1 MKKATHQATKEHNTT
16 LVLKTIYHDD
26 QISRADIARTTS
38 LTRTTVSEIVTEL
51 IGTGLVK
58 ETGIAPSTIGK
69 PAIYVD
75 FDAHAR
81 QLICVDL
88 SGDEFQGA
96 LVNLK
101 GDVLLRH
108 ALPVGERK
116 GEAALQLAHRLIEG
130 LWAQTSAP
138 ILGIGIGTPG
148 PVDTEKG
155 IIRQAVNLG
164 WANLDLRENLAG
176 RYNVPIHI
184 ANDSHVAAL
193 AECAYG
199 GHGRTP
205 SLVLIKV
212 GEGIGSGIVLNG
224 NLHTGD
230 GFSAG
235 EVGHL
240 CVVRGGAPCTCGNL
254 GCLETVASTPS
265 VLAFLRETALH
276 TPETPLGRALASR
289 EATLDLLR
297 AFNDGG
303 DPQAR
308 ALVRNLGAHLGVV
321 AASLAGVLNVHKIV
335 LSGMPSLFGE
345 PLLEAMRAE
354 IRARILPEQAM
365 ETQVCFSSIGSD
377 IVIQGACALVLRK
390 ELNLP

>member
-16 LVLKTIYHDD
+16 LVLRTIYHDD
-26 QISRADIARTTS
+26 LISRADIARTTH

-58 ETGIAPSTIGK
+58 ELGVGPATIGK
-69 PAIYVD
+69 PPIHVD
-75 FDAHAR
+75 FEADARH
-81 QLICVDL
+81 LICVDL
-88 SGDEFQGA
+88 GGDEFQGA
-96 LVNLK
+96 LVNLR
-101 GDVLLRH
+101 GDVLKRH
-108 ALPVGERK
+108 ALPLGGRK
-116 GEAALQLAHRLIEG
+116 GEAALQVAQRLIES
-130 LWAQTSAP
+130 LWAQASIP

-148 PVDTEKG
+148 PVDTERG

-164 WANLDLRENLAG
+164 WTNLDLRESLGA
-176 RYNVPIHI
+176 RYSVPIHI

-199 GHGRTP
+199 GHGRSP

-212 GEGIGSGIVLNG
+212 GEGIGSGIVLG
-224 NLHTGD
+224 GELHAGE

-240 CVVRGGAPCTCGNL
+240 CVVRGGLPCTCGNH
-254 GCLETVASTPS
+254 GCLETVASTPALLHGMRN
-265 VLAFLRETALH
+265 LAQEV
-276 TPETPLGRALASR
+276 PESPFGRALATRGASL
-289 EATLDLLR
+289 ELLR
-297 AFNDGG
+297 EFNEGG

-308 ALVRNLGAHLGVV
+308 ALVRDLGTHLGVV
-321 AASLAGVLNVHKIV
+321 AASLAGVLNVHMIV
-335 LSGMPSLFGE
+335 LSGMPVLFGE

-354 IRARILPEQAM
+354 IRARILPEQAH
-365 ETQVCFSSIGSD
+365 ETQVCYSAIGPD

>member
-108 ALPVGERK
+108 ALPVEGRK
-116 GEAALQLAHRLIEG
+116 GEAALQLAHRLVEG
-130 LWAQTSAP
+130 LWAEATVP
-138 ILGIGIGTPG
+138 VLGIGIGTPG

-164 WANLDLRENLAG
+164 WTNLDLRESLGG

-240 CVVRGGAPCTCGNL
+240 CVVCEGRPCRCGNL

-265 VLAFLRETALH
+265 VLQLLKEQAQRDPAA
-276 TPETPLGRALASR
+276 PLGRAQASR
-289 EATLDLLR
+289 GLSLDLLR
-297 AFNDGG
+297 EGSDGG
-303 DPQAR
+303 DSQAR
-308 ALVRNLGAHLGVV
+308 GLVRDLGTHLGVV
-321 AASLAGVLNVHKIV
+321 AASLAGVLNVHKII

>member
-26 QISRADIARTTS
+26 LISRADIARSTS

-51 IGTGLVK
+51 IAAGLVR
-58 ETGIAPSTIGK
+58 ETGVGPATIGK
-69 PAIYVD
+69 PPIHVD
-75 FDAHAR
+75 FDAGAR

-88 SGDEFQGA
+88 GGDEFQGA
-96 LVNLK
+96 LVNLR
-101 GDVLLRH
+101 GDVLQRH
-108 ALPVGERK
+108 ALPLGDRK
-116 GEAALQLAHRLIEG
+116 GEAALHLAHRLIEG
-130 LWAQTSAP
+130 LWAQVTAP

-148 PVDTEKG
+148 LVDPDKG
-155 IIRQAVNLG
+155 IIRQAVNRG
-164 WANLDLRENLAG
+164 WTNLDLREDFG
-176 RYNVPIHI
+176 SRYKVPIHV

-199 GHGRTP
+199 GHGRSP

-212 GEGIGSGIVLNG
+212 GEGIGAGIVHRG
-224 NLHTGD
+224 DLHTGE

-240 CVVRGGAPCTCGNL
+240 CVQRGGLPCTCGNR

-265 VLAFLRETALH
+265 LLKLLREQAQTA
-276 TPETPLGRALASR
+276 PETPLGRAVTARGVSL
-289 EATLDLLR
+289 ELLR
-297 AFNDGG
+297 EFNEAG

-308 ALVRNLGAHLGVV
+308 LLIRDLGMHLGVV
-321 AASLAGVLNVHKIV
+321 AASLAGVLNIHKIV
-335 LSGMPSLFGE
+335 LSGMPVHFGE

-354 IRARILPEQAM
+354 IRERILPEQAR
-365 ETQVCFSSIGSD
+365 ETQVCFSTVGSD
-377 IVIQGACALVLRK
+377 IVIRGACALVLQK
-390 ELNLP
+390 ELQLP

>member
-16 LVLKTIYHDD
+16 LVLKTIYHED
-26 QISRADIARTTS
+26 QISRADIARATS
-38 LTRTTVSEIVTEL
+38 LTRTTVSEIVTDL
-51 IGTGLVK
+51 IGVGLVK
-58 ETGIAPSTIGK
+58 ETGVAPSTIGK
-69 PAIYVD
+69 PPIYVD

-108 ALPVGERK
+108 SLPVGGRK
-116 GEAALQLAHRLIEG
+116 GDAALLLAHRLVEG
-130 LWAQTSAP
+130 LWAEATAP
-138 ILGIGIGTPG
+138 VLGIGIGTPG

-164 WANLDLRENLAG
+164 WANLDLRQSLGAH
-176 RYNVPIHI
+176 YTVPIHI

-199 GHGRTP
+199 GHGRSP

-212 GEGIGSGIVLNG
+212 GEGIGSGIVLGG

-254 GCLETVASTPS
+254 GCLETVASTRS
-265 VLAFLRETALH
+265 LLALLRQQGLH
-276 TPETPLGRALASR
+276 FPDSPLGRALSSR
-289 EATLDLLR
+289 GATLDLLR
-297 AFNDGG
+297 EFNLGA

-308 ALVRNLGAHLGVV
+308 ALVRDLGTHLGVV
-321 AASLAGVLNVHKIV
+321 AASLAGVLDVHQIV

-345 PLLEAMRAE
+345 TLLDAIRSE
-354 IRARILPEQAM
+354 IAARILPDQAR
-365 ETQVCFSSIGSD
+365 ETHVSFSSIGSD
-377 IVIQGACALVLRK
+377 IVIQGACALVLRN